1 MRDYNT
7 NTRGDFRTTET
18 PLAEKILVAGLHLS
32 ASKVLVWKAAKSL
45 GGRFR
50 TDVTLRCSKQ
60 FVTDHEFS
68 HCRRAQQRR
77 IEVTMQVP
85 FRVVSAVCGLLVETH
100 RVRK

>member
-1 MRDYNT
+1 MHNYNT
-7 NTRGDFRTTET
+7 NTRGNFHTMEIQ
-18 PLAEKILVAGLHLS
+18 LAEEILVASLYLS
-32 ASKVLVWKAAKSL
+32 ASKVLLWKAAKSL
-45 GGRFR
+45 GSRFR
-50 TDVTLRCSKQ
+50 ADVALGCSKQ
-60 FVTDHEFS
+60 FITDHEFS